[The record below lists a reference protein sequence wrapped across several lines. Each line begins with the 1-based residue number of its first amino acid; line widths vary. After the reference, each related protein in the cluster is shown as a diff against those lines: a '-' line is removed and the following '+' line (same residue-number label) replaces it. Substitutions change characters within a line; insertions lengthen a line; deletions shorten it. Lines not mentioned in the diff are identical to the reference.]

1 MRIAIVGAGISGSS
15 VLQTILN
22 APEMESV
29 DFQIDIYDSKGNFAT
44 GIPYIEDDIA
54 LLMNSASK
62 DLSLDPDNPREFDE
76 WVEEYNNRAKSDEN
90 LVYRQVYGKYL
101 EDHFAPSYDHA
112 AVSKVTAEVT
122 DVRVN
127 ADNTVNIATF
137 SDGWLDT
144 DYDFLFLA
152 IGQTPY
158 RNSYNLKGQP
168 NYIHNPYP
176 MSEKMPEFAPWDSVG
191 IIGSGASGLDV
202 MRYLMEHIELD
213 APVTFY
219 VRDTLFTATG
229 VPCET
234 DVETSLTF
242 EWLEENR
249 HPDSGRVK
257 LDTVLETVRADF
269 AEYGVNWQDVV
280 SQWGHS
286 RLTDNMRAYYNKPQD
301 LAIVQRYFV
310 RAILILPHIFQAM
323 NLTDQQR
330 FLKDYYPYLTH
341 MRASV
346 PHLTMGRILNL
357 IEENK
362 LRIVDG
368 LSEIKVNQDGQ
379 FDIYGEESY
388 LESADILI
396 NATGFEEDIVEAAK
410 QSHLLKSLIKR
421 DMILPHDSGR
431 GPLVSW
437 PAAELISRQGKIQPI
452 VMLGNIISSTQLGNN
467 NARLIA
473 QQGGI
478 SARQFIEKYVLKG
491 DFNA

>member
-29 DFQIDIYDSKGNFAT
+29 DFKVDVYDNKGNFAT
-44 GIPYIEDDIA
+44 GVPYIQDDLA

-62 DLSLDPDNPREFDE
+62 DLSLNPDNPREFDE
-76 WVEEYNNRAKSDEN
+76 WVAEYSKDVKSNEN

-101 EDHFAPSYDHA
+101 KAHFAPSYEHQ
-112 AVSKVTAEVT
+112 AVSKIIAEVT

-127 ADNTVNIATF
+127 ADGSASLATF
-137 SDGWLDT
+137 DDGWQPHE
-144 DYDFLFLA
+144 YDFVFLA

-158 RNSYNLKGQP
+158 RNSYNLMGQE

-176 MSEKMPEFAPWDSVG
+176 TREKMPEFYSSDRVG
-191 IIGSGASGLDV
+191 IVGSGASGLDV
-202 MRYLMEHIELD
+202 MRYLMEHVEFD

-219 VRDTLFTATG
+219 VRDTIFTATG

-242 EWLEENR
+242 EWLETNR
-249 HPDSGRVK
+249 HPDTGKVA

-269 AEYGVNWQDVV
+269 SEYGVDWYDVV
-280 SQWGHS
+280 AQWGRS
-286 RLTDNMRAYYNKPQD
+286 RLSDNVRAYHSKPQD
-301 LAIVQRYFV
+301 LAVVQRYFV
-310 RAILILPHIFQAM
+310 RAILILPHIFQAL

-330 FLKDYYPYLTH
+330 LLADYYPYLTH

-357 IEENK
+357 LQENK

-368 LSEIKVNQDGQ
+368 LSDIKVNASGE
-379 FDIYGEESY
+379 FDLYGEDGI

-396 NATGFEEDIVEAAK
+396 NATGFEEDIIEAAK

-431 GPLVSW
+431 GPLVAW
-437 PAAELISRQGKIQPI
+437 PSAKLISRSGVPQPI

-473 QQGGI
+473 QQGEI
-478 SARQFIEKYVLKG
+478 SANCFIEEYFSKG
-491 DFNA
+491 DLNA